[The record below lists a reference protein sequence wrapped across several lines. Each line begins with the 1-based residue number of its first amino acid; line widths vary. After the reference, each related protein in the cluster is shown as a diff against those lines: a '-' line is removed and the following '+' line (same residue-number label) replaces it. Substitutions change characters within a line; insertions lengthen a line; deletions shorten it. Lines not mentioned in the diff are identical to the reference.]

1 MKITI
6 DEKICLKHKMT
17 LPEVLLALAIRAQG
31 SDDIVENL
39 VNREILIRP
48 NEKAP
53 LITYLVTQHWSDVL
67 DEIISDSGGNIDDDR
82 LLKLA
87 EEIQKCYPQGFKRDE
102 RTGTK
107 YYHKSNKVAIKQA
120 LKRFITNWG
129 DVSDE
134 DIIDATKR
142 YVASFKGNYNY
153 PFQMANYFV
162 CKDNRNKGGELT
174 SSLAT
179 FLENKES
186 EEEEVNTNEDWTI
199 KSRN

>member
-6 DEKICLKHKMT
+6 DEKVCTKHKMT
-17 LPEVLLALAIRAQG
+17 IQEVLIALIMRMG
-31 SDDIVENL
+31 KVPDTIENML
-39 VNREILIRP
+39 NREILV
-48 NEKAP
+48 NTGE
-53 LITYLVTQHWSDVL
+53 YQVTQHWSDVL
-67 DEIISDSGGNIDDDR
+67 DEILCDSGGNIDDDR

-129 DVSDE
+129 DASDE

-142 YVASFKGNYNY
+142 YVASFRGNYNP

-162 CKDNRNKGGELT
+162 CKDNRNKGGELQ

-186 EEEEVNTNEDWTI
+186 EEEEVNNDDSWLMN
-199 KSRN
+199 SRN

>member
-6 DEKICLKHKMT
+6 DEKVCLKHKMT
-17 LPEVLLALAIRAQG
+17 PVEVLFALAIRSSQSPMG
-31 SDDIVENL
+31 ELLNMENRGIL
-39 VNREILIRP
+39 VKDRDVY
-48 NEKAP
+48 K
-53 LITYLVTQHWSDVL
+53 VTQHWSDIL
-67 DEIISDSGGNIDDDR
+67 DEILCDSGSNLDDDR

-87 EEIQKCYPQGFKRDE
+87 EEIQKCFPQGFKRDE

-129 DVSDE
+129 DASDE

-142 YVASFKGNYNY
+142 YVASFRGNYNP

-162 CKDNRNKGGELT
+162 CKDNRNKGGELQ

-186 EEEEVNTNEDWTI
+186 EEGGVNNDDWTTKVI
-199 KSRN
+199 

>member
-6 DEKICLKHKMT
+6 DEKTCLKHKMT
-17 LPEVLLALAIRAQG
+17 VQEVLFALAFRISKGDTLSNMLA
-31 SDDIVENL
+31 
-39 VNREILIRP
+39 REILVDVGG
-48 NEKAP
+48 EMQ
-53 LITYLVTQHWSDVL
+53 VTQHWSDVL
-67 DEIISDSGGNIDDDR
+67 DEILCDSGGNIDDDR

-129 DVSDE
+129 DASDE

-142 YVASFKGNYNY
+142 YVASFRGNYNP

-162 CKDNRNKGGELT
+162 CKDNRNKGGELQ

-186 EEEEVNTNEDWTI
+186 EEEEVNTQEDW
-199 KSRN
+199 KRYARN